1 MKKKILLISILF
13 LIVLFSAG
21 LYHNDNF
28 YLKFREKINPRLTQI
43 VDLDFLKTV
52 NNLANFFDFKG
63 KIKTLQEPLEK
74 ENFIDFKINFQEEE
88 KLENYLK
95 TKPVKKKWIKIKL
108 LDENKYIDAKI
119 KFHGTDLKHYNNKNS
134 YTIKLAT
141 DSKYFFKKFKL
152 IKGEEFDPTII
163 SINKI
168 ANKYGLISSF
178 GKMVV
183 LRINGK
189 DKGHY
194 YFVQDTSEDFL
205 SDKYGIKK
213 YVMIAH
219 ASNTYARKEGKIA
232 SHISDNDLCFA
243 HIKQTKD
250 PLFSKGLNKY
260 KTLTEKILNNE
271 IKEVKKKFDLD
282 YMAKYLAIA
291 ALFNDVHFMLGDNL
305 KMIYDF
311 DKEKFFPIFR
321 IESSGVPILR
331 DYKNKFPLFN
341 KFLFDSYGHKSYSDA
356 LSLKLFKLLLS
367 DNDLRNKRDFYFNE
381 FFLKKD
387 SLINDIKITH
397 AKNEKIMI
405 HYSSSRREYDLKK
418 KRQIHNLKSLL
429 KIGREYLKYG
439 HAYISCDTSS
449 KKIYMLLDSFS
460 PLDIYENNNAFKMEK
475 INGIELD
482 SNLHPI
488 YNYKTVNIKD
498 YSFNA
503 NDLIIINHIT
513 KDTLKKNIYINYIV
527 GL

>member
-1 MKKKILLISILF
+1 MKKKILLISIPF
-13 LIVLFSAG
+13 LIVLFPAG

-43 VDLDFLKTV
+43 VDFDFLKTV
-52 NNLANFFDFKG
+52 NNFANFFDFKG
-63 KIKTLQEPLEK
+63 KIKTFQDPLEE

-95 TKPVKKKWIKIKL
+95 KKPVKKKWIKIKL
-108 LDENKYIDAKI
+108 LEKNKYIDAKI
-119 KFHGTDLKHYNNKNS
+119 KFHGTDLKHYSNKNS
-134 YTIKLAT
+134 YTIKLAN

-178 GKMVV
+178 GRMIV

-194 YFVQDTSEDFL
+194 YFVQDTNEDFL

-213 YVMIAH
+213 HVMIAH
-219 ASNTYARKEGKIA
+219 ASDTYARKEGKIA

-260 KTLTEKILNNE
+260 KILTEKILNNE

-282 YMAKYLAIA
+282 YMAKYLALA

-356 LSLKLFKLLLS
+356 LSLKLFKLLLLSKSAS
-367 DNDLRNKRDFYFNE
+367 DC
-381 FFLKKD
+381 LKANLL
-387 SLINDIKITH
+387 SFINDESSFI
-397 AKNEKIMI
+397 
-405 HYSSSRREYDLKK
+405 SSSDKK
-418 KRQIHNLKSLL
+418 LL
-429 KIGREYLKYG
+429 
-439 HAYISCDTSS
+439 
-449 KKIYMLLDSFS
+449 
-460 PLDIYENNNAFKMEK
+460 
-475 INGIELD
+475 
-482 SNLHPI
+482 
-488 YNYKTVNIKD
+488 
-498 YSFNA
+498 
-503 NDLIIINHIT
+503 
-513 KDTLKKNIYINYIV
+513 
-527 GL
+527 